1 MYKNQVD
8 DARVCAHESIK
19 QFMEMEDD
27 MMEETKDLIVKLG
40 SLSWRKFLK

>member
-1 MYKNQVD
+1 M
-8 DARVCAHESIK
+8 K

-40 SLSWRKFLK
+40 SLSCRKISK